1 MDRLKEIYAVESYF
15 LTKKGIEL
23 GDKRWLDKHPIY
35 FTNYSSDIYKELVTL
50 FRRISRLVVKR
61 HQDTKVSVRNN
72 KNSLV
77 IEIKHPTVE
86 LLKGASKLPFQIRSL
101 SMAGLP
107 HLHRRTRTRAF
118 YLAFVGSVCYSWC
131 DALTLNI
138 PTRVIQL
145 SHGRNIPYRGFY
157 FTAREAGSA
166 AKIFTRRVSF
176 IAIVDEVERYVV
188 RLEELYTELYDLLGE
203 DIDDIVCTKET
214 QVSSLTSI
222 RYLESDFNLD
232 AFFESHCINE

>member
-1 MDRLKEIYAVESYF
+1 MDRLKEIYAAESYF

-35 FTNYSSDIYKELVTL
+35 FTNYSSDIYKELVGL
-50 FRRISRLVVKR
+50 FRRTSRLVLKNY
-61 HQDTKVSVRNN
+61 HDTKVSVRNN
-72 KNSLV
+72 KASLV

-86 LLKGASKLPFQIRSL
+86 LLKGASQPPSQIRSL
-101 SMAGLP
+101 SRADFP
-107 HLHRRTRTRAF
+107 HLHMRTRSRAF
-118 YLAFVGSVCYSWC
+118 HLAFSGSVYYSLH
-131 DALTLNI
+131 DAITLNI
-138 PTRVIQL
+138 PTMVIQL
-145 SHGRNIPYRGFY
+145 SHGRNIPYRGFNC
-157 FTAREAGSA
+157 TAREAGSA
-166 AKIFTRRVSF
+166 AKIFTQNVSF
-176 IAIVDEVERYVV
+176 ITIIDEVERYASH
-188 RLEELYTELYDLLGE
+188 LEELYTELYDLLGE